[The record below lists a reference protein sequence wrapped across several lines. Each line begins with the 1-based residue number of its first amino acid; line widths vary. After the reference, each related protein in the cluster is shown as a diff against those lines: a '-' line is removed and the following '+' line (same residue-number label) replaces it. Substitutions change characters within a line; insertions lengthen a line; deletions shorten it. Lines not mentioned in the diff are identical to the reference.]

1 MTPLKLKQMVK
12 RRQIQIKSL
21 LVPLRNEKLHLV
33 QVFKHLL
40 VPDIIILAI
49 TVMPERR
56 IVPNQAFVACLI
68 LAIHVSW
75 IPSFKVLH
83 QNSIYILLWLYF
95 KFLTTYIKINFDF
108 TSRNIVLS
116 FFFHSRIVKHTTHH
130 GIFCQWE
137 LCRRHQ
143 WR

>member
-1 MTPLKLKQMVK
+1 MIIILLLLFSSDRTLFFGIFSSIVQMTPLKLKQMVK

-68 LAIHVSW
+68 LAIHVS
-75 IPSFKVLH
+75 
-83 QNSIYILLWLYF
+83 
-95 KFLTTYIKINFDF
+95 
-108 TSRNIVLS
+108 
-116 FFFHSRIVKHTTHH
+116 
-130 GIFCQWE
+130 
-137 LCRRHQ
+137 
-143 WR
+143 